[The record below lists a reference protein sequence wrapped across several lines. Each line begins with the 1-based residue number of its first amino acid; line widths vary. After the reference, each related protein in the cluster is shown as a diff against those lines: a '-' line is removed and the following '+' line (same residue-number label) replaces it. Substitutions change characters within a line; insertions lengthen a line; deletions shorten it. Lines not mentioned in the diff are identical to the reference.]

1 MQPKAINFSSVSVS
15 LQQSMNSS
23 TPALPTD
30 LPSFNL
36 INESLSFDF
45 KDTDMKRLS
54 MEIEK
59 EKYVARVQAGPGL
72 GFVPRHE
79 SHWG

>member
-1 MQPKAINFSSVSVS
+1 
-15 LQQSMNSS
+15 MNSS
-23 TPALPTD
+23 TTALPTD

-36 INESLSFDF
+36 ISESLSFDF

-59 EKYVARVQAGPGL
+59 EKYVACVPAGSAGICASVALGRVALGL
-72 GFVPRHE
+72 SVTFTFQM
-79 SHWG
+79 